1 VYSINKIPKVK
12 YTIQLPASNPLA
24 TDQPKITKH
33 LSHNKNNNNPTTKST
48 KKSTKKKLPTPKTE

>member
-1 VYSINKIPKVK
+1 VYSILKIPKFK

-33 LSHNKNNNNPTTKST
+33 LPHNKNNNNPTTKST
-48 KKSTKKKLPTPKTE
+48 KKKLPTPKTE